1 MDLQGYISIQDILKT
16 LGISAPGLDKQIKS
30 KGVKKEYDRN
40 RAYISLKDFEIIKK
54 EIKLNGRVKKI
65 LKQDKEDED
74 TMTASEKVMLN
85 FKLSTLKKENE
96 TLEKDKEFLQQQV
109 ASFHNIIAL
118 KETDIKLLN
127 DNIKLL
133 ESENTEEISNLENE
147 LNVKDEV
154 YIKLDVEN
162 KTLQNEINIL
172 NNQTFIQKLKK
183 LFN

>member
-1 MDLQGYISIQDILKT
+1 MNLQAYISIQDILKM

-30 KGVKKEYDRN
+30 NGVKKEYDRN

-54 EIKLNGRVKKI
+54 EIELNGRVKKNS
-65 LKQDKEDED
+65 KQDKED
-74 TMTASEKVMLN
+74 TITVSEKEMLN
-85 FKLSTLKKENE
+85 FKLLTLEKENE
-96 TLEKDKEFLQQQV
+96 TLGKDKEFLKQQV

-127 DNIKLL
+127 NNIKLL
-133 ESENTEEISNLENE
+133 KSENTEDISNLENE
-147 LNVKDEV
+147 LNVKDEI
-154 YIKLDVEN
+154 YTKLDIEN

-172 NNQTFIQKLKK
+172 NNQSFFQKLKK

>member
-1 MDLQGYISIQDILKT
+1 LDLQAYISIQDILKT

-133 ESENTEEISNLENE
+133 ESEDTEEISNLENE
-147 LNVKDEV
+147 LN
-154 YIKLDVEN
+154 
-162 KTLQNEINIL
+162 
-172 NNQTFIQKLKK
+172 
-183 LFN
+183 